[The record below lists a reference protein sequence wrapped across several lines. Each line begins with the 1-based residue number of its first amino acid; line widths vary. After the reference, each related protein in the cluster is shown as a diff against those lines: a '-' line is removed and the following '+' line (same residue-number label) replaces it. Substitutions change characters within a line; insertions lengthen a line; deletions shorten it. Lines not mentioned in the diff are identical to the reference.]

1 MQIAES
7 DNLNQDVDPEP
18 DSENSSRLHILRL
31 QLLERLIEYIPKL
44 RKIDGVRSIPF
55 LQVVLQLTTDLDGH
69 SDRDKACLNS
79 LLAAIIVELQIQKP
93 TIENIAVRTQQREI
107 QLVFMRLL
115 SK

>member
-1 MQIAES
+1 M
-7 DNLNQDVDPEP
+7 
-18 DSENSSRLHILRL
+18 
-31 QLLERLIEYIPKL
+31 
-44 RKIDGVRSIPF
+44 RSIPF

-93 TIENIAVRTQQREI
+93 TVENIPVRTRQRET

-115 SK
+115 SKVSILNS

>member
-1 MQIAES
+1 MVQE
-7 DNLNQDVDPEP
+7 VDQEP

-44 RKIDGVRSIPF
+44 RNVDGVRSIPF

-93 TIENIAVRTQQREI
+93 ASENISARTQQREV

-115 SK
+115 SKLNLILGN